1 MVRRASRGVSS
12 GSSMDS
18 GEQRASRS
26 ESSGSLDSGAAVA
39 FRAGKNSL
47 ERTADGS
54 MRPGRLLEPGAGVRA
69 AIIDASQ
76 SVEHASNTPCRGLET
91 WAPRWQGSVHAIE
104 KYRKSLNQRHWEGS
118 LRGMSALGRKQ
129 QIDDARFY
137 KNILENVRRQPSY
150 A

>member
-1 MVRRASRGVSS
+1 MVRRARRGVSS
-12 GSSMDS
+12 GSSR
-18 GEQRASRS
+18 GKSRH
-26 ESSGSLDSGAAVA
+26 AVVA

-54 MRPGRLLEPGAGVRA
+54 MRPGRLLEPSVGVRA

-129 QIDDARFY
+129 QIDDTRFY